1 MNKVRH
7 IIPLFIILALV
18 ISSCSLDEPLRVG
31 KSSSDALRIVG
42 RPTPFQTLEVDT
54 KATKNDDESTIWNM
68 AMFVFAQGGARVDYQ
83 FIEES
88 KPLFIIDRGSNTY
101 KEYSD
106 QDKLENS
113 SIYILANI
121 PSSDRSVL
129 AAIMTED
136 DLKEFDFSVSS
147 VIRTTQVSA
156 YGGLPMWGKMPNTVN
171 LREPASGADD
181 PLKGSVLEI
190 PMTCLFAK
198 VDLNFAVNP
207 TQKSDFVQKFRMTSW
222 TVENVPSKV
231 RIGQPTGDSQ
241 YHDQSASSM
250 LSGTFSSVDK
260 GTNPVLEGGSTPMS
274 FSFYVPEHRLTP
286 SKTSIEYPGNIDN
299 EHKQMFKPEWLSD
312 GENPIKVMVK
322 GVYTDH
328 RNVEKEVT
336 YTLYPGGDNWKDFYV
351 NRDYEYIND
360 ISILGISNSKNGD
373 AASVSLDTRVDVK
386 QNQYKFELER
396 ETLLDS
402 HWEIRPIRITLD
414 PGQYPG
420 SHIEVAIVDANGK
433 SAAEG
438 GSIPNWIRLEM
449 PGGYSSIQGNSD
461 YCDVTS
467 QTDLACGKRRYFTTN
482 LVSSTLANSSSA
494 TFTAETASNSGS
506 ANSHEHTI
514 WVYIDENVANA
525 PSSGSNTRQAT
536 VRCRFFLDADN
547 TTTPD
552 VEENYYFIQKSLHKI
567 TYNGRP
573 FYIEYFEEYLYNF
586 DSKDKYGTTTDGMK
600 WGLDGKQISQNNYAI
615 YIKGR
620 LSDNIANSS
629 IQSQFPGAKYDFY
642 NSFSESAG
650 GHLAYY
656 PYGGLRFTKQI
667 VGTKNKINEEEYYIV
682 NQVLPTNSQPTSA
695 VEYCLNRNKRDS
707 EGNIAV
713 DGIKWYLP
721 SIDQIEDICAGGYHE
736 FDVFQNKYYWSS
748 QPAYSIFGIS
758 YKVSD
763 WGLLGTS
770 YGNFFMDNVN
780 FARATKVDNNGNTVT
795 SGETNPKI
803 QHNFTLAGYEG
814 TSNLHSGEPTKG
826 PGNQSRNT
834 ENRVRCIYSIPYT
847 ATVRSRNIVDFEEEN
862 SSYRWTFSNIS
873 TQDATITAQEGSA
886 HGVTSGRTAYM
897 VTSTSIASPKNISC
911 YISRHNDSDG
921 GKWYI
926 QTSSNGNS
934 WTDVASVNTNEMSPG
949 EWYYFSTPITSTN
962 VYIRIYHQF
971 NNKSGLWPTYNER
984 YIDNVVLEYEE
995 TVNGE

>member
-1 MNKVRH
+1 MNKVSH

-31 KSSSDALRIVG
+31 KPSSDALRIVG

-198 VDLNFAVNP
+198 VDLNFIVNP

-286 SKTSIEYPGNIDN
+286 SKTSIDYPGSIDN

-438 GSIPNWIRLEM
+438 GNIPNWIRLEM

-600 WGLDGKQISQNNYAI
+600 WGLDGLEVSYEYDAIVRNNFHQEGGVIGAAVVAI
-615 YIKGR
+615 FQ
-620 LSDNIANSS
+620 DAIANSIAS
-629 IQSQFPGAKYDFY
+629 IATDYGARYDFY
-642 NSFSESAG
+642 LDRDKKSGYNIPDNLIQDRQG
-650 GHLAYY
+650 LA
-656 PYGGLRFTKQI
+656 FTKKVAQAGI
-667 VGTKNKINEEEYYIV
+667 DQNYIPET
-682 NQVLPTNSQPTSA
+682 LETNSSPQSA
-695 VEYCLNRNKRDS
+695 IEYCLNKNRRKS
-707 EGNIAV
+707 
-713 DGIKWYLP
+713 DGTIDVENLHWYLP
-721 SIDQIEDICAGGYHE
+721 AIDEIEDVTMGGYE
-736 FDVFQNKYYWSS
+736 TFEVFQDKLYWSS
-748 QPAYSIFGIS
+748 QPAY
-758 YKVSD
+758 KE
-763 WGLLGTS
+763 
-770 YGNFFMDNVN
+770 YGFEYIGKYRPILFTCNYGEEGYYYLDHPNR
-780 FARATKVDNNGNTVT
+780 ARATKVVATGNVSKPFENEY
-795 SGETNPKI
+795 SGSTGI
-803 QHNFTLAGYEG
+803 WGTL
-814 TSNLHSGEPTKG
+814 
-826 PGNQSRNT
+826 
-834 ENRVRCIYSIPYT
+834 
-847 ATVRSRNIVDFEEEN
+847 
-862 SSYRWTFSNIS
+862 TFN
-873 TQDATITAQEGSA
+873 
-886 HGVTSGRTAYM
+886 
-897 VTSTSIASPKNISC
+897 K
-911 YISRHNDSDG
+911 SDG
-921 GKWYI
+921 GTI
-926 QTSSNGNS
+926 SNTPATPTPPVDNESGVSYQAGNLKRS
-934 WTDVASVNTNEMSPG
+934 D
-949 EWYYFSTPITSTN
+949 ICR
-962 VYIRIYHQF
+962 IRCCY
-971 NNKSGLWPTYNER
+971 K
-984 YIDNVVLEYEE
+984 
-995 TVNGE
+995 